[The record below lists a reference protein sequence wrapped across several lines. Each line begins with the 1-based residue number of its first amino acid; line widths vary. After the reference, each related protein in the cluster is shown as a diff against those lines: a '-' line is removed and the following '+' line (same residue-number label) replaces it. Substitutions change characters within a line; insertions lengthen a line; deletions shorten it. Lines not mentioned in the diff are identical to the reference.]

1 MIHIR
6 KNSASFVSSLAVKS
20 GTMALLATVLIS
32 GTVAGGCKKN
42 DKPAAKTGAA
52 AKPGDKPM
60 AGTPAGT
67 ATAGGT
73 QTMAAAGGDDLA
85 YLPAASDVIAQ
96 IDLAKLRSS
105 ALYKSF
111 LEPKLREALEK
122 DGKFAQFKAKCGM
135 DPIAELSSISIGMTG
150 ADNPQGVVIVHGMDK
165 AKSLACLEKTKAEM
179 EAEGSKYAVD
189 GEIITITTK
198 DGKTSVMTFIDA
210 NSAVLQIGPAV
221 NKDTL
226 AGVLAGTAG
235 VKSSAAFMDLYG
247 KTKAATV
254 RFLVNGNMK
263 QLQNNPMGIKPKAV
277 FGSVDITDGLGVVVA
292 ARLNSDAEATQ
303 LAATI
308 QGQVAQAKAFVTKAD
323 VTADGSDVR
332 IDVAMSSEQMTALA
346 GMAGGFMR

>member
-6 KNSASFVSSLAVKS
+6 KNSTSLVSLAASK
-20 GTMALLATVLIS
+20 GATMALVATVLIS
-32 GTVAGGCKKN
+32 GTLAGGCKKN
-42 DKPAAKTGAA
+42 DKAA
-52 AKPGDKPM
+52 AKSGSAANVGDKPGII
-60 AGTPAGT
+60 AEAVGSK
-67 ATAGGT
+67 
-73 QTMAAAGGDDLA
+73 TMVAAGGDDLA
-85 YLPAASDVIAQ
+85 YLPAASDIIAQ

-135 DPIAELSSISIGMTG
+135 DPVAELTSISLGMTG
-150 ADNPQGVVIVHGMDK
+150 SDDPQGVVIVHGMDK
-165 AKSLACLEKTKAEM
+165 AKSMACLEKAKAEM
-179 EAEGSKYAVD
+179 EAEGSKYTIA
-189 GEIITITTK
+189 GEIITVTAK

-210 NSAVLQIGPAV
+210 DSAVLQIGPAV

-226 AGVLAGTAG
+226 AAVLVGTAG

-247 KTKAATV
+247 KTKAGTV

-277 FGSVDITDGLGVVVA
+277 FGSIDITDGLGVIVA

-308 QGQVAQAKAFVTKAD
+308 NGQVAQAKAFVTKAD
-323 VTADGSDVR
+323 VTAQGSDVR
-332 IDVAMSSEQMTALA
+332 LDVAMSSEQMTALA